1 MKPEIKKF
9 DIRLN
14 VHYDLPAIEWKKIED
29 VYRTMDGFIQAE
41 SVADCQCWY
50 GDENS
55 DRYIIVSVEPSRFA
69 FEALIEEAIW
79 IGWLTILCSRLSLA
93 LGREVRDAE
102 M

>member
-1 MKPEIKKF
+1 MKSEIKKF
-9 DIRLN
+9 SIRLN
-14 VHYDLPAIEWKKIED
+14 VPYDLPAIEWKKIED

-41 SVADCQCWY
+41 NTDYQYWY

-55 DRYIIVSVEPSRFA
+55 DRYITVSVEPSGFA